1 MQMYIKGDIVY
12 KFLSERGYLLKMSPW
27 EPGEDRRVFNFDL
40 SEYKKIN
47 TSKAQA
53 IINNQ
58 WDRDKRIWEYDGTM
72 YFVYDSLDTDYQFTY
87 KEIRGKTTRHEFH
100 TTWKDFESKIY
111 KCISI
116 FYLCMHQG
124 KVYWMTVDQY
134 YPQARLYK
142 FTDINTKPD
151 SKDFVKW
158 TKVTHCKKIYKTNPF
173 KSKPENEN
181 I

>member
-1 MQMYIKGDIVY
+1 MMQMYIKGYIVY

-47 TSKAQA
+47 ASKAQA

-87 KEIRGKTTRHEFH
+87 KEMLDKTTRH
-100 TTWKDFESKIY
+100 
-111 KCISI
+111 
-116 FYLCMHQG
+116 
-124 KVYWMTVDQY
+124 
-134 YPQARLYK
+134 
-142 FTDINTKPD
+142 
-151 SKDFVKW
+151 
-158 TKVTHCKKIYKTNPF
+158 
-173 KSKPENEN
+173 
-181 I
+181 